1 MGFDNK
7 QSRKYCSVFNNLY
20 NCKVFHK
27 YTLIQILEIVYIL
40 MITKLN
46 TFRRSRNNKTLRTSF
61 SLNQNVK
68 RIYLASFVDRLR
80 PLDVAFP
87 RGAPF
92 MSP

>member
-1 MGFDNK
+1 MFF
-7 QSRKYCSVFNNLY
+7 QTEMAVSSLY
-20 NCKVFHK
+20 VEINFPQIFINTDCRNSGHPYNTKV
-27 YTLIQILEIVYIL
+27 
-40 MITKLN
+40 N
-46 TFRRSRNNKTLRTSF
+46 TFRRTRNNKTLRTSF
-61 SLNQNVK
+61 SLTQNVK